1 MTPPRLVELVARAL
15 GRKPNRYELD
25 TWGPVLTRINDDD
38 ADAALIAHRA
48 SSPHPPQP
56 ADVLKH
62 AIVIGND
69 RAMRQLP
76 EPVQG
81 VPPTPEFLAELERI
95 RQRVAAKADREPAT
109 FGSFMADTAAAV
121 AGGGD
126 EPAGP
131 S

>member
-1 MTPPRLVELVARAL
+1 MTPPRLIELVARAL
-15 GRKPNRYELD
+15 GRPANRYELD
-25 TWGPVLTRINDDD
+25 TWAPVLARINDDD

-56 ADVLKH
+56 SDVLKH
-62 AIVIGND
+62 AIVIAND

-76 EPVQG
+76 EQVQG

-95 RQRVAAKADREPAT
+95 RARAAAKAEREPSPV
-109 FGSFMADTAAAV
+109 GSSLADAV
-121 AGGGD
+121 
-126 EPAGP
+126 PSGP